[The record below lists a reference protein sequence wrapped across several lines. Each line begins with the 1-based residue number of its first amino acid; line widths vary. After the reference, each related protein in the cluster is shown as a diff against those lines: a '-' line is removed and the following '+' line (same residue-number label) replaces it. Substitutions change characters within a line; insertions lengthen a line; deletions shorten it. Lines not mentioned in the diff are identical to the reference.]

1 MRPSIGAL
9 LAPALVTLA
18 SCVLPGPDSPE
29 VLERDALERDAVEMV
44 NRYRE
49 SAGIAP
55 LRHDRTLTK
64 LAREH
69 AAEMASGRIGM
80 GHAGFPG
87 RARVATDILRLQR
100 LVDEGGL
107 VAVGENVAWNDVPQA
122 KVVETA
128 LLGWLRSPPHRAN
141 LEACYDRTGVGAV
154 PDPAGGYYLVQLFV
168 ELPREPRRPR
178 REDPC
183 GPRPVAEGPAARLL
197 RRNAGAGQSVDAAAE
212 EGAVIPRRAVPSAE
226 TRATPS
232 P

>member
-1 MRPSIGAL
+1 M
-9 LAPALVTLA
+9 
-18 SCVLPGPDSPE
+18 LPGRGSPE
-29 VLERDALERDAVEMV
+29 VLERDALERDAVEIV
-44 NRYRE
+44 NRYRG
-49 SAGIAP
+49 SAGLAP

-80 GHAGFPG
+80 GHAGLPG
-87 RARVATDILRLQR
+87 RARVASDILRLQR

-128 LLGWLRSPPHRAN
+128 LLHWLRSPPHRAN

-154 PDPAGGYYLVQLFV
+154 RDPAGGYYLVQLFV

-178 REDPC
+178 REDLC
-183 GPRPVAEGPAARLL
+183 GSGPVAERPAARVP
-197 RRNAGAGQSVDAAAE
+197 RRKAGAGSVAVAAE
-212 EGAVIPRRAVPSAE
+212 EGDGVIPGRARPSAE
-226 TRATPS
+226 TRATPL